1 MIQVRVRGLS
11 AESKFFDEEAEAQVL
26 SSRSL
31 LLRLKNPVT
40 IETNIHITVP
50 ETSGEGDFRVF
61 WALRYPIG
69 GVFPCGA
76 ETLDFKGTL
85 PVPDK
90 PNPEEGVE
98 RAAYTWLKCRRC
110 NKTQAISLLDVEPQ
124 YLTKGFEI
132 SRMCDN
138 CHSDTQWDFAAQD
151 ELEPPIPSVDRR
163 GIGRAP
169 LEMKLMVTRWRYGAP
184 AEEICDTLNVS
195 REGAYFLSD
204 QIYEKGEEVEIVLPY
219 QEGHPSIKLPA
230 VIVRID
236 DTEGS
241 HLRGVAI
248 HIYPKPKA

>member
-1 MIQVRVRGLS
+1 MIPVRVRGLS
-11 AESKFFDEEAEAQVL
+11 AENKFFDEEAEAQVL

-40 IETNIHITVP
+40 LETDIHITLP
-50 ETSGEGDFRVF
+50 ETSGEGSFRVF
-61 WALRYPIG
+61 WALRNPIG

-76 ETLDFKGTL
+76 EALDFKGTL
-85 PVPDK
+85 PSPEG
-90 PNPEEGVE
+90 PNPEEAVE

-110 NKTQAISLLDVEPQ
+110 NETQAISLLDVEPQ
-124 YLTKGFEI
+124 YLTIGFEI

-138 CHSDTQWDFAAQD
+138 CQSETQWDFAAQD
-151 ELEPPIPSVDRR
+151 ELEPQKPSVERR

-169 LEMKLMVTRWRYGAP
+169 LAMKLMVTRWRFGAP
-184 AEEICDTLNVS
+184 VEEVCDTLNVS

-230 VIVRID
+230 VVVRID
-236 DTEGS
+236 DTDGS

>member
-1 MIQVRVRGLS
+1 MISVRVRGLS
-11 AESKFFDEEAEAQVL
+11 AESKFFDEESEAQVL

-31 LLRLKNPVT
+31 MLRLKNPVT
-40 IETNIHITVP
+40 IETDIHITVR
-50 ETSGEGDFRVF
+50 ETSGEGNFRVF
-61 WALRYPIG
+61 WALRNPIG

-76 ETLDFKGTL
+76 ELLDFKGDL
-85 PVPDK
+85 PAPEK
-90 PNPEEGVE
+90 PNSEEGVE

-132 SRMCDN
+132 SRMCEI
-138 CHSDTQWDFAAQD
+138 CKGETQWDFAAQD
-151 ELEPPIPSVDRR
+151 ELEPQKPSAERR

-169 LEMKLMVTRWRYGAP
+169 LEMKLMVTRWRFGAP
-184 AEEICDTLNVS
+184 VEEICDTLNVS

-204 QIYEKGEEVEIVLPY
+204 QIYEKGEEVEVVLPY
-219 QEGHPSIKLPA
+219 QEGHPSIKLSA

-241 HLRGVAI
+241 HLRGVAV